1 MQTTESWFW
10 LSKPREINKFY
21 QNDSIKL
28 ELAPLRLEQ
37 GNHFS
42 TTAEVQG
49 ALRPSSCWAHSG
61 TGRSIETSR
70 WNRRGIRRK
79 QRLPSACSSSQLT
92 AFFQKNSKA
101 AALMTFVQ
109 LHDQSQQAFVV
120 YDQCA
125 NTGFLTVPQTLD
137 TQASALT
144 FAAITSFNAFAQ
156 ISLVQQGLFKT
167 VTLPSLKTPHSFFS
181 ALLL

>member
-1 MQTTESWFW
+1 
-10 LSKPREINKFY
+10 
-21 QNDSIKL
+21 
-28 ELAPLRLEQ
+28 
-37 GNHFS
+37 
-42 TTAEVQG
+42 
-49 ALRPSSCWAHSG
+49 
-61 TGRSIETSR
+61 
-70 WNRRGIRRK
+70 
-79 QRLPSACSSSQLT
+79 
-92 AFFQKNSKA
+92 
-101 AALMTFVQ
+101 MTFVQ

-156 ISLVQQGLFKT
+156 ISLFQQGLFKT